1 MYFKVTINFLLWSNL
16 TKSCCPISRNLSIH
30 KYLPIRGGQ
39 MRRRKEGRMVSIRG
53 RRKSRSCCGGSRI
66 EWELS
71 RHCWRGRG
79 PYSSCSRRRSS
90 SGGTRLIT
98 AEFSMR
104 SVRLKPWSSLFVM
117 WWGRRWVS
125 NRSRRGHGFVD
136 WGWVIGAIKA
146 LRKQMEVISLK
157 WLQNGLLQ
165 QPRCLWHPH
174 PLTKMTSCWLQI
186 QNRPT
191 KAENG
196 YCHIVFT
203 IM

>member
-1 MYFKVTINFLLWSNL
+1 MS
-16 TKSCCPISRNLSIH
+16 
-30 KYLPIRGGQ
+30 G
-39 MRRRKEGRMVSIRG
+39 RKEGWMVSIRG
-53 RRKSRSCCGGSRI
+53 YSKSRSCSGSSRV
-66 EWELS
+66 EMWELS
-71 RHCWRGRG
+71 RHCCLRGGRG
-79 PYSSCSRRRSS
+79 PYSSRLSRCG
-90 SGGTRLIT
+90 SGGSTTRLMIT

-104 SVRLKPWSSLFVM
+104 SVRLKPWSSSLFVM

>member
-79 PYSSCSRRRSS
+79 PYSSRLSRCG
-90 SGGTRLIT
+90 SGGSTTRLMIT

-104 SVRLKPWSSLFVM
+104 SVRLKPWSSSLFVM

-125 NRSRRGHGFVD
+125 NRSHCRGHGFVD

-146 LRKQMEVISLK
+146 LRKQMEVISCK
-157 WLQNGLLQ
+157 WPQN
-165 QPRCLWHPH
+165 
-174 PLTKMTSCWLQI
+174 S
-186 QNRPT
+186 
-191 KAENG
+191 
-196 YCHIVFT
+196 
-203 IM
+203 